1 MTSASIRNLALIGL
15 ASLLAGGLWPSAG
28 VAQTPAIPRT
38 ADGKPNLQGI
48 WQVRNR
54 AAVNL
59 EDHPARHGMPAGLS
73 VVDGGE
79 IPYQDWARAQRAE
92 NYAGR
97 ATEDPLNSCY
107 LPGVP
112 RIMYLDYPFHIFQTT
127 DHIAIAF
134 EWSYVFRLIY
144 TNGQEFPY
152 PGIGFWMGDSRGHW
166 EGDTLVVDVTH
177 NNDQTWFDMSGN
189 FHSDQMLLTERLT
202 MLDANTI
209 GYEVTVEDPAVFTR
223 PWVIR
228 MPLYRRTDI
237 NRILEYYCQPEAE
250 EASGDFE
257 RDPRTWAPDLD
268 QDTDPGEGQD

>member
-1 MTSASIRNLALIGL
+1 MTLAPTRHVSILALLLTVAL
-15 ASLLAGGLWPSAG
+15 APDAA
-28 VAQTPAIPRT
+28 AQTGAIPRT
-38 ADGKPNLQGI
+38 ADGKPDLQGI

-79 IPYQDWARAQRAE
+79 IPYQDWALAQRAR
-92 NYAGR
+92 NYADR
-97 ATEDPLNSCY
+97 ATADPLNSCY
-107 LPGVP
+107 IPGVP
-112 RIMYLDYPFHIFQTT
+112 RVMYLDYPFHIFQTPE
-127 DHIAIAF
+127 HIAITF

-144 TNGQEFPY
+144 TNGDEFPY

-177 NNDQTWFDMSGN
+177 NNDRTWFDMSGN
-189 FHSDQMLLTERLT
+189 FHSDEMLLRERYT
-202 MLDANTI
+202 MVDANTI
-209 GYEVTVEDPAVFTR
+209 EYEVTVEDPAVFTR
-223 PWVIR
+223 PWTLR

-237 NRILEYYCQPEAE
+237 GRILEYYCQPEAE

-257 RDPRTWAPDLD
+257 RDPRTWAPDLY